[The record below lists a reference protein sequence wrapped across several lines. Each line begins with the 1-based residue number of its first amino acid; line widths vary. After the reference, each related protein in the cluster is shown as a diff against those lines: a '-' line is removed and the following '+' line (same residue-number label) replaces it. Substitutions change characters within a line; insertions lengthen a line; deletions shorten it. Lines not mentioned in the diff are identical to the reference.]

1 MARIEG
7 LSSRAVC
14 SINHRFRGV
23 GAVIAAVF
31 SLQARLTDN
40 AGPRIDKPCKGSRRQ
55 GTWNLCPR
63 TCAHLREPMPAE
75 PVGILEVGVAHDQR
89 VPIREHGAGIQF
101 TAKRRP
107 LKEAKLWPNVRRILL
122 NKTPNAPSRSQTI
135 A

>member
-14 SINHRFRGV
+14 SINHRFRG
-23 GAVIAAVF
+23 AVALIAAVF
-31 SLQARLTDN
+31 SLPARLTDN
-40 AGPRIDKPCKGSRRQ
+40 AGPQIDNCCKRSRRQ

-75 PVGILEVGVAHDQR
+75 PVGIAEAGVAHDQR

-101 TAKRRP
+101 TAKQQSLRR
-107 LKEAKLWPNVRRILL
+107 
-122 NKTPNAPSRSQTI
+122 RSYGQTSDGFCSTK
-135 A
+135 